1 MMFPP
6 FIQEIH
12 DDALDLSKF
21 QNLVPVTL
29 SIDNNQ

>member
-1 MMFPP
+1 MFPP

-21 QNLVPVTL
+21 QNLVPVISL

>member
-21 QNLVPVTL
+21 QNLVPVNL